1 MAGRKRPNPRMRLA
15 ARRSGRSTVGAS
27 VIPVTSEEPAF
38 LVVGH
43 VSKPHGNRGELF
55 LQLLT
60 DHPDDLFVPGVVLRP
75 GDAEG
80 QGPDPRLPALQV
92 EEARPFKK
100 GWLISFKGVESR
112 SAADFLRG
120 RYLMAERER
129 LSALAEGEVFYH
141 QLLGM
146 EVVTTQGVRLGEI
159 SEVYELLP
167 ADLLEVRTEQG
178 TVLVP
183 FLDRIVQNVDVA
195 GRRLVIDPPDGLLDA

>member
-1 MAGRKRPNPRMRLA
+1 MTRA
-15 ARRSGRSTVGAS
+15 
-27 VIPVTSEEPAF
+27 EPAF

-43 VSKPHGNRGELF
+43 VSKPHGTRGELF
-55 LQLLT
+55 VQLLT
-60 DHPDDLFVPGVVLRP
+60 DHPDDLFVPGVILRP

-80 QGPDPRLPALQV
+80 QGPDPHLPALQV
-92 EEARPFKK
+92 EEARPFQK
-100 GWLISFKGVESR
+100 GWLVSFKGVESR
-112 SAADFLRG
+112 GAADFLRG
-120 RYLMAERER
+120 RYLMVERER
-129 LSALAEGEVFYH
+129 LPALAEGEVFYH

-183 FLDRIVQNVDVA
+183 FLDRIVRNVDVA

>member
-1 MAGRKRPNPRMRLA
+1 M
-15 ARRSGRSTVGAS
+15 SD
-27 VIPVTSEEPAF
+27 EPAF

-43 VSKPHGNRGELF
+43 VGKPHGMRGELYV
-55 LQLLT
+55 QSLT
-60 DHPDDLFVPGVVLRP
+60 DHPADLFVPGVVLQL

-80 QGPDPRLPALQV
+80 EGPDPDLRPLRV
-92 EEARPFKK
+92 EEARPFQK
-100 GWLISFKGVESR
+100 GWLISFSGVEDR

-129 LSALAEGEVFYH
+129 LPALAEGEVFYH

-183 FLDRIVQNVDVA
+183 FLDRIVRNVDVA
-195 GRRLVIDPPDGLLDA
+195 GRRLVIDPPDGLLDT